1 MNIFVIVYFVK
12 ILLYRNWRSVYGIS
26 KIKVGII

>member
-12 ILLYRNWRSVYGIS
+12 NINRNWRSVYGIR